1 MDMKLTPQEELT
13 IKAYDDK
20 ASDWASKHSDAH
32 FWGKEMDKFRQLLP
46 KGKILEIGS
55 GGGRDAKELI
65 ELGYEYTGIDAS
77 EGLLTVAKK
86 LNPKGKFLLKSLYE
100 LDFFDNEFDGFWSS
114 ATLLHIPKER
124 IKEVLQ
130 NIHKVIRKD
139 GIGFISLKQGIGEKM
154 EPDNRLFAYYEKE
167 EFKKILLQNGFEVLD
182 ISLNPMSEKTIW
194 LVYLV
199 KAIK

>member
-1 MDMKLTPQEELT
+1 MKLTPQEELT

-20 ASDWASKHSDAH
+20 ASDWAAKHSNAH
-32 FWGKEMDKFRQLLP
+32 FWGKEMDKFHQLLP
-46 KGKILEIGS
+46 EGKILEIGS

-65 ELGYEYTGIDAS
+65 ELGYEYTGIDVS
-77 EGLLTVAKK
+77 EGLIAVAKK
-86 LNPKGKFLLKSLYE
+86 LNPNGKFFLKSLYE
-100 LDFFDNEFDGFWSS
+100 LDFPENEFDGFWSS

-130 NIHKVIRKD
+130 NIHQVIRKD
-139 GIGFISLKQGIGEKM
+139 GIGFISLKQGTGEKI
-154 EPDNRLFAYYEKE
+154 ESDNRLFAYYEKD

-182 ISLNPMSEKTIW
+182 ISLNPMSEKTVW

-199 KAIK
+199 KVIK